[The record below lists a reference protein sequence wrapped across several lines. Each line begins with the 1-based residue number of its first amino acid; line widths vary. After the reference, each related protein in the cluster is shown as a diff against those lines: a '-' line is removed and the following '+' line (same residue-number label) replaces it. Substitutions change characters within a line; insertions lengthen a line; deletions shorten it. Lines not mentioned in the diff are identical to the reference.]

1 MMGTDD
7 PIMPVANGQILASLI
22 PGARLFTID
31 DGHLFLI
38 TRVKDVAPL
47 LAGFLD
53 EAMPA
58 VESRIPKKQRLLKI
72 AS

>member
-1 MMGTDD
+1 
-7 PIMPVANGQILASLI
+7 LI

-47 LAGFLD
+47 LAGFLA

-58 VESRIPKKQRLLKI
+58 TVARIPTKQRFLKI